1 MARSLKKGP
10 FVDAHLMKKV
20 EALNESVKKKLSKLG
35 QDVQQSSLNLS
46 NIHLQYITE
55 KNIFLFTLLKTW
67 LVIN

>member
-20 EALNESVKKKLSKLG
+20 EALNESGKKEVIKLG

>member
-20 EALNESVKKKLSKLG
+20 EALNESGKKKLSKLG

>member
-20 EALNESVKKKLSKLG
+20 EALNESGKKKLSKLG

-46 NIHLQYITE
+46 NIHLQ
-55 KNIFLFTLLKTW
+55 
-67 LVIN
+67 

>member
-20 EALNESVKKKLSKLG
+20 EALNESGKKEVSKLG